1 MALVRRFLTALVK
14 GDLDTMDEMMAPDYV
29 SHTPFLP
36 EQEPGREVTMEGL
49 DWS

>member
-29 SHTPFLP
+29 SHTRFSPSKSP
-36 EQEPGREVTMEGL
+36 VAR
-49 DWS
+49 